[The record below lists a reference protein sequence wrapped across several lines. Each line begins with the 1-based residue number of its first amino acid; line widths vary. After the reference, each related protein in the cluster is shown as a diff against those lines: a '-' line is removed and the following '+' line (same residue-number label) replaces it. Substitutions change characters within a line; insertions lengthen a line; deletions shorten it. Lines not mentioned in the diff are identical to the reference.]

1 MKKILWIICVIV
13 LIQVVLIGG
22 VIGFLKFADLNKYK
36 PQIEEMAYKYTGLDV
51 KIAGDIDI
59 GVSLKPSLKLSDV
72 TINQQEK
79 KIARIGN
86 ALVQISIMPLWYP
99 AAIRK

>member
-1 MKKILWIICVIV
+1 M
-13 LIQVVLIGG
+13 VLIGG

-79 KIARIGN
+79 KIIPNLHVGIERN
-86 ALVQISIMPLWYP
+86 FLFLW
-99 AAIRK
+99 